1 MPPETASGTPRRNK
15 RNYPRAPLAIRI
27 RYGSESG
34 GLKDGF
40 SGIMGGGGISIETV
54 HPLPIGSEIV
64 MEFSLPGKTGHVRV
78 EGLVV
83 WVRNEFDPKGLA
95 PGMGIQF
102 KRISA
107 ADREKILDLVMRILM
122 GEPDIEI

>member
-1 MPPETASGTPRRNK
+1 MPPETESRTPHKK
-15 RNYPRAPLAIRI
+15 RNYPRAPLSIRI
-27 RYGSESG
+27 RYGAASGSLKES
-34 GLKDGF
+34 F
-40 SGIMGGGGISIETV
+40 SGIMGGGGVSIETI
-54 HPLPIGSEIV
+54 HPLPVGSEIV

-83 WVRNEFDPKGLA
+83 WVRNEFDPKGLS

-102 KRISA
+102 KKISA

-122 GEPDIEI
+122 GKPETEI